1 LRPASDQSVDIIP
14 AGPYLEYP
22 MEPDRLSIGGIMRAS
37 VEPVPAG
44 AADVGAGAGEPRF
57 PSPDAGRR
65 PGGTVTE
72 GV

>member
-1 LRPASDQSVDIIP
+1 
-14 AGPYLEYP
+14 